1 MNIKKFT
8 VLVIAILFFTTTI
21 FFQKTSANSSTRNA
35 TEVVPNG
42 YKNRLESLH
51 IGRSNKISNKIF
63 TETKKRELQNEIT
76 NRSDEYKIVNAGLTS
91 NPTHTLYFSLNG
103 NNNHFYIQ
111 IFKGH
116 LDLRNNHQ
124 IIEKQE
130 KWRLIPEPQLSIE
143 PQQKKYIIAVSEMNY
158 KNNPFTII
166 IQSYDVQTDSYATPY
181 TKAEILNF
189 ANALQADAILKVITS
204 QTL

>member
-1 MNIKKFT
+1 MNVKKFT

-21 FFQKTSANSSTRNA
+21 FFQEISANSLTQNA

-51 IGRSNKISNKIF
+51 IGGSNKISNKIF
-63 TETKKRELQNEIT
+63 TEIKKRELQNEIT

-116 LDLRNNHQ
+116 LDLHNNHK

-130 KWRLIPEPQLSIE
+130 KWSLVPESQLSNK
-143 PQQKKYIIAVSEMNY
+143 PQQKKYIIAVSEITY
-158 KNNPFTII
+158 KNNPYTII
-166 IQSYDVQTDSYATPY
+166 IQSYDIQTDSYATPY

-189 ANALQADAILKVITS
+189 ANAIQLDAIIKVITS